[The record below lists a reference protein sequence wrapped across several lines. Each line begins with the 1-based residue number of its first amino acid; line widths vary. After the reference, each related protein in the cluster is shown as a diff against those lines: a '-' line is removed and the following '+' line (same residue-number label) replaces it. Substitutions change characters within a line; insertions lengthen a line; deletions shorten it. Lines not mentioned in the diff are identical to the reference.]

1 MDNRT
6 ILILQGPK
14 GTPQELS
21 PLANAVAAVGVR
33 LHVLQVDE
41 MPAIPTY
48 AIEGYPVPAGWDQ
61 TRRELADNLKTRGA
75 ETATYLANLGVA
87 TETDIIYET
96 AVEMAHQIVP
106 HALRADVAVITNDL
120 RENKDVFQSLSHGIL
135 FESPIPLILNPTEN
149 AITPKRVT
157 VAWSES
163 LPTARAVHAA
173 LPILKAAQDVTL
185 CVIDPKEGRADNS
198 QAIAAWLSHHGCK
211 VTVVQTP
218 SKGQPIAEV
227 LLRCALEDGADL
239 LVIGAF
245 GHSRMRQ
252 RLFGGTTRS
261 IIEQTKQAV
270 FLAH

>member
-21 PLANAVAAVGVR
+21 PLANAVAAVGGR

-173 LPILKAAQDVTL
+173 LCVRAFNERASCPPHRARCKLPSCLLSELSVENKARAAN
-185 CVIDPKEGRADNS
+185 KEFR
-198 QAIAAWLSHHGCK
+198 
-211 VTVVQTP
+211 P
-218 SKGQPIAEV
+218 SCASWRVAPLTWSRPRWR
-227 LLRCALEDGADL
+227 LLRY
-239 LVIGAF
+239 
-245 GHSRMRQ
+245 
-252 RLFGGTTRS
+252 
-261 IIEQTKQAV
+261 
-270 FLAH
+270 